1 MALTA
6 KEIDALKPLPGA
18 KSATRHADGDG
29 LYLQLEA
36 SGKRVWVLRYRS
48 PTAKIV
54 EVVKDD
60 GVVTGK
66 RTVGKPRVMGL
77 GSYGAKGDADKLTLA
92 QARDAATTARALI
105 KSGVDPLDIPEPPP
119 ADEVIPTYRSVCND
133 YIETQEAGWR
143 NPKTAA
149 RWRSNLALHSG
160 PLVDLPIDGVKV
172 EHVLTALQP
181 IWTAKAFTAQ
191 KFREQIVAVLD
202 HAKAKGLRSGDN
214 PAAWAGNLK
223 TMLSK
228 PAKLQ
233 HGHHK
238 ALNWKDVADFM
249 PKLQAVTGIGA
260 LALEFTILTASR
272 SGETR
277 GATWGEFDLTN
288 ATWTIP
294 GNRMK
299 MGVMHQVPLSPRA
312 IEILKHLEPLKRS
325 ADSIVF
331 PGQRRGTALSDM
343 SLSAV
348 LRRMNVDVTVH
359 GFRSTFRDWS
369 GDTGAAPREVAEAAL
384 AHQVGDQ
391 AERAYSRS
399 SALERRRVL
408 MSSWAEFCGRP
419 AGGNVVQLKRA

>member
-1 MALTA
+1 VASKLTTMW
-6 KEIDALKPLPGA
+6 IDALKPHGG
-18 KSATRHADGDG
+18 KTVVRHADGAG
-29 LYLQLEA
+29 LYLQQEPSGRLTWGYRYA
-36 SGKRVWVLRYRS
+36 SPTQRVASGGLMIGKDRMITLGSYSGKRH
-48 PTAKIV
+48 P
-54 EVVKDD
+54 
-60 GVVTGK
+60 
-66 RTVGKPRVMGL
+66 
-77 GSYGAKGDADKLTLA
+77 GDLTLLA
-92 QARDAATTARALI
+92 ARDKAATTRALV
-105 KSGVDPLDIPEPPP
+105 KSGVDPLDVPEPPP
-119 ADEVIPTYRSVCND
+119 ADEVTPTYSDVCND
-133 YIETQEAGWR
+133 YIRSQEPGWR

-214 PAAWAGNLK
+214 HAAWAGNLK

-238 ALNWKDVADFM
+238 ALDWKDVADFM
-249 PKLQAVTGIGA
+249 PKLRAVTGIGS
-260 LALEFTILTASR
+260 LALEFTILTAAR

-277 GATWGEFDLTN
+277 GATWGEFDLDN

-312 IEILKHLEPLKRS
+312 IEILRHLEPLKRS

-343 SLSAV
+343 SVSAV

-359 GFRSTFRDWS
+359 GFRSTFRDWC